1 MADLPW
7 ERMGCGRAAVGV
19 GKWLALSWRPCAWVQ
34 VWLRHKHI
42 RGNISSRLLLLYYS
56 LELDSQSI
64 GLSEHNYYLMPQCNI
79 THSHT
84 HIFTYTLSHTHTISH
99 ILTITTTTIDANA
112 TQTKYIHQS
121 GRRRGERRGGRRG
134 GEGGGGEGGGE
145 GAAVHAADPAAAT
158 AAAAA
163 AVEDDVVARA
173 VRGGAAPTQT
183 LAPRSG

>member
-7 ERMGCGRAAVGV
+7 ERVGCGRAAVGV
-19 GKWLALSWRPCAWVQ
+19 GTGLPLSWRPCAWVQ
-34 VWLRHKHI
+34 VWLRRKHI
-42 RGNISSRLLLLYYS
+42 RGNIFSRLLLLYYS

-145 GAAVHAADPAAAT
+145 GATVHADI
-158 AAAAA
+158 
-163 AVEDDVVARA
+163 VARA